1 MASRKAAPVFVSKPT
16 AATVLRECAKCAQEI
31 CYHRQPM
38 NTDLAK
44 MRLDKWLWAARFFKT
59 RSLAAQAIEGGK
71 VKLNQQ
77 RIKPA
82 KDLQPGALLTLQ
94 IGEYEWE
101 IKVLGL
107 SAYRRPAAEAQ
118 ALYAE
123 LAESQARRLAQMAM
137 RSIQVEPAAQIH
149 GRPTKR
155 DRRRLGRFTSI

>member
-1 MASRKAAPVFVSKPT
+1 MK
-16 AATVLRECAKCAQEI
+16 
-31 CYHRQPM
+31 
-38 NTDLAK
+38 TDLAK

-82 KDLQPGALLTLQ
+82 KDIQVGDMLTLQ

-107 SAYRRPAAEAQ
+107 SAYRRPAPEAQ
-118 ALYAE
+118 ALYEE
-123 LAESQARRLAQMAM
+123 LAESQARRLAQMAQ
-137 RSIQVEPAAQIH
+137 RSIQIEPAAQIH

-155 DRRRLGRFTSI
+155 DRRRLGRFTAS